1 MPPPIEACLVKCICI
16 SRHGHHWFRL
26 GLAPKRRQAIT
37 WINVDLFSKGF
48 WKLQWNFNQIR
59 TVSFKKMHVKILVLF
74 GPEYLKSAMQC
85 GEQGPF
91 ILNPRGRALHRPFT
105 RCSLGRALVWRTL
118 GAVDKSNSLRDCP
131 WKLRLRARGERAS
144 AAEYCLKWTGS
155 QRKIRG
161 DAEVVLDLN
170 LLEREI
176 SFKRSYYFITHRI
189 MALLFM
195 FNC

>member
-1 MPPPIEACLVKCICI
+1 MPPPIEAWWNVYASVDMVII
-16 SRHGHHWFRL
+16 GSGSGF
-26 GLAPKRRQAIT
+26 T

-48 WKLQWNFNQIR
+48 WKLQWNLNRIR
-59 TVSFKKMHVKILVLF
+59 KVCFKKMHFEMLVLF
-74 GPEYLKSAMQC
+74 RSECLRSAIHRR
-85 GEQGPF
+85 EQGPF
-91 ILNPRGRALHRPFT
+91 ILYSCGRALHRPFT